1 MGAVHSRKTGPA
13 KIDKE
18 SLVDI
23 SSQQIN
29 IQLPFV
35 QFRFRVNPM
44 APSKGGYFILS
55 IKSDKVKVVN
65 ADSAEISLLT
75 SIIRRHTRILSEGWE
90 RHMTW
95 TIQLGNYRNYV
106 FI

>member
-18 SLVDI
+18 SFNLFSTNKYID
-23 SSQQIN
+23 
-29 IQLPFV
+29 IQLPVV

-95 TIQLGNYRNYV
+95 AIQLGIN
-106 FI
+106 

>member
-1 MGAVHSRKTGPA
+1 
-13 KIDKE
+13 
-18 SLVDI
+18 
-23 SSQQIN
+23 
-29 IQLPFV
+29 
-35 QFRFRVNPM
+35 M

-95 TIQLGNYRNYV
+95 AIQLGINWELILRLR
-106 FI
+106 